1 MIKANK
7 VLPKAKSN
15 HVKLYYQ
22 PTDISNM
29 TIVIY
34 IDSSF
39 GNLSGGRSQGG
50 FITYL
55 VDNQENC
62 MPLMWQS
69 KRLKCVVK
77 SAMAAETLIQ
87 VEAAEAGFWISNI
100 ITEIYNLKQNV
111 PVECRTDS
119 RCSSLY

>member
-22 PTDISNM
+22 PIDISNM

-34 IDSSF
+34 NDSCF
-39 GNLSGGRSQGG
+39 GNLSGGGSQGG

-55 VDNQENC
+55 VENQENY
-62 MPLMWQS
+62 MPLVWQA
-69 KRLKCVVK
+69 KRLKCVVRG
-77 SAMAAETLIQ
+77 AMAAETLIQ
-87 VEAAEAGFWISNI
+87 VEATEAGFWISNI
-100 ITEIYNLKQNV
+100 ILK
-111 PVECRTDS
+111 
-119 RCSSLY
+119 YII